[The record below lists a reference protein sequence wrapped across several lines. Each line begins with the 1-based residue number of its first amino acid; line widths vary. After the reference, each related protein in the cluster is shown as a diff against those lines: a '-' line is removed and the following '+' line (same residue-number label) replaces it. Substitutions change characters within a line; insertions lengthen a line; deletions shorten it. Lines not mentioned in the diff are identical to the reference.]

1 MQKNTK
7 KKFSLKGDE
16 LDEDEN
22 ETTQIRQ
29 DNGKPELV
37 QMTSACLAGSF

>member
-1 MQKNTK
+1 MQKIQNK
-7 KKFSLKGDE
+7 IFSLKGDE

-37 QMTSACLAGSF
+37 QMTRACLAGSF